1 MQPALE
7 EFGILDPLGIGHAR
21 QPVIAGEILCPLYP
35 GEATSLHIEDGAFK
49 ARAGLL
55 NECDRLMLCAH
66 RESRGLTVDER
77 QSFDEHM
84 EKIRE
89 LSGFLAEIRK
99 QQVAEITA
107 QGFPPEYCRSPY

>member
-1 MQPALE
+1 MTKNGDYELSDVPGL
-7 EFGILDPLGIGHAR
+7 LDSFRDSGNPH
-21 QPVIAGEILCPLYP
+21 
-35 GEATSLHIEDGAFK
+35 DAFK